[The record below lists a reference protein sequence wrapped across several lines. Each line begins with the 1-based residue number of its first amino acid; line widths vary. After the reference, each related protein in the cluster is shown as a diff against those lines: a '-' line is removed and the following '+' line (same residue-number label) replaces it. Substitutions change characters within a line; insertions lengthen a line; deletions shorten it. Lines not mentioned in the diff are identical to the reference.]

1 VRLSRPARSN
11 EPSLAAMSRP
21 GVLGDVFH
29 VLVDVAAI
37 LGRLP
42 RVLDDVSHVL
52 DDVSPVLDDVFSVL
66 GGLSP
71 VLGDDFLVLGAFS
84 AGRGQ
89 RPFCRGRLYGGRMSP
104 AAQAMIDHNLRRGL
118 GKSKAVQSRPR
129 GVSYAVI
136 HVLPRPALHGARDP
150 RPMTGG
156 WSYEREDASF
166 RARPRV
172 P

>member
-29 VLVDVAAI
+29 VL
-37 LGRLP
+37 G
-42 RVLDDVSHVL
+42 DVSSVL
-52 DDVSPVLDDVFSVL
+52 GDVSPVLDDVSPVL

-104 AAQAMIDHNLRRGL
+104 AAQAMIDHNLRWGL

-136 HVLPRPALHGARDP
+136 HVLPRPALHGARGP